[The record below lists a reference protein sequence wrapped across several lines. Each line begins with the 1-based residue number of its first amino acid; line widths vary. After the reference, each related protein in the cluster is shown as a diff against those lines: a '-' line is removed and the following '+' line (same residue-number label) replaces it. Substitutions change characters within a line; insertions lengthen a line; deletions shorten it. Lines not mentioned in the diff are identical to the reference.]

1 VLSHVLPYTDPVH
14 RISIVSRGQALG
26 YTFTPPEKDKL
37 QVLKSELLENMIVM
51 FGGRAAEMLV
61 FNEQT
66 AGAASDISQAT
77 RIARAMVVRYGMS
90 KLGPMYLGPEYTDND
105 YNRMWDEPERP
116 SDKLAQAVDEEI
128 LALIKEAEN
137 KALQLLKKYRTQL
150 DNVAEALLEKETL
163 DSDEFTKVMGM
174 EKARR

>member
-1 VLSHVLPYTDPVH
+1 
-14 RISIVSRGQALG
+14 
-26 YTFTPPEKDKL
+26 
-37 QVLKSELLENMIVM
+37 
-51 FGGRAAEMLV
+51 
-61 FNEQT
+61 
-66 AGAASDISQAT
+66 
-77 RIARAMVVRYGMS
+77 
-90 KLGPMYLGPEYTDND
+90 
-105 YNRMWDEPERP
+105 MWDEPERP